1 MDKIE
6 RFSKLFSGLD
16 RAHGIYKEDRN
27 LQKESGKIGGRA
39 QTVEAKLT
47 PEKWQAHLDGEVGVG
62 VVPILDDGTC
72 WFSAIDFDNYNEFT
86 VKRFVMD
93 AKRSG
98 FPFVWCKSKSGGA
111 HLYTFFS
118 EPANAAKVRAKL
130 SELARTLGYPKI
142 EIFPKQEQLDVSKGE
157 VGNWINIPYFNSE
170 MTQRYAFD
178 DRAQP
183 IAEFE
188 KFLDYAE
195 SKRIS
200 PDDFDQLKVEAQE
213 IPFSDAPPCIQAM
226 AHNGVSDGER
236 NKSMFQF
243 ALYAKKKHPDDWQE
257 HVLEW
262 NGEYFTPQLKYK
274 EIQSTIFK
282 SLDSDKEYGY
292 LCKEPVCAEL
302 CNKPLCQTREFG
314 VMGGLVQV
322 WEDWDIEGVRKVV
335 QVNAAGAVMDE
346 SPQYIIAVN
355 GQDIKFSRPE
365 LTSNMKFREKVFERL
380 DKMPPRMNNA
390 MWDQMIQHW
399 LINHD
404 VIEIPYELTA
414 TASLGTLL
422 KDFVHGSPEAQSRA
436 DLLRGSVLLENGH
449 YLFHF
454 ESFSRFLQ
462 QQRYPIGSPSM
473 LWNQLHNLGIE
484 KKTTT
489 TAGNK
494 KLNYWMVSEDFVR
507 GGDDNIRQFNEK
519 VEF

>member
-1 MDKIE
+1 
-6 RFSKLFSGLD
+6 
-16 RAHGIYKEDRN
+16 
-27 LQKESGKIGGRA
+27 
-39 QTVEAKLT
+39 
-47 PEKWQAHLDGEVGVG
+47 VG

-130 SELARTLGYPKI
+130 SDLARTLGYPKI

-236 NKSMFQF
+236 NKSMFQEEK
-243 ALYAKKKHPDDWQE
+243 APGRLAGTRSGMERGILHAA
-257 HVLEW
+257 
-262 NGEYFTPQLKYK
+262 
-274 EIQSTIFK
+274 
-282 SLDSDKEYGY
+282 
-292 LCKEPVCAEL
+292 AEVQRNSVDHFQVAGFRQGIRL
-302 CNKPLCQTREFG
+302 SVQGTR
-314 VMGGLVQV
+314 
-322 WEDWDIEGVRKVV
+322 VR
-335 QVNAAGAVMDE
+335 
-346 SPQYIIAVN
+346 
-355 GQDIKFSRPE
+355 
-365 LTSNMKFREKVFERL
+365 
-380 DKMPPRMNNA
+380 
-390 MWDQMIQHW
+390 
-399 LINHD
+399 
-404 VIEIPYELTA
+404 
-414 TASLGTLL
+414 
-422 KDFVHGSPEAQSRA
+422 
-436 DLLRGSVLLENGH
+436 
-449 YLFHF
+449 
-454 ESFSRFLQ
+454 
-462 QQRYPIGSPSM
+462 
-473 LWNQLHNLGIE
+473 
-484 KKTTT
+484 
-489 TAGNK
+489 
-494 KLNYWMVSEDFVR
+494 
-507 GGDDNIRQFNEK
+507 
-519 VEF
+519 